1 MCPIFDHFLSATYG
15 IDDLW
20 DGHGNVSYIPNEEPS
35 LTNEADEETR
45 FTLFVISADFFIE
58 LL

>member
-35 LTNEADEETR
+35 LTNEADEESALH
-45 FTLFVISADFFIE
+45 FLSFQPIS
-58 LL
+58 L